1 MIRTFFDTETDGLVG
16 ATVIRQE
23 RWPRIIELYAVAYD
37 EETKVDEIDMLIN
50 PGRKIDKEIIE
61 ITGIT
66 NEMLIGQP
74 MFPAAGERFRSM
86 LSQSQEVYAHNLSF
100 DKTVV
105 DLEMVRMKVGLPI
118 VWPRLI
124 CTVEASEH
132 YLMRRLKLVELHEH
146 LFGAPF
152 ASAHRARND
161 VEAMVKCFFEM
172 KRRGDI

>member
-16 ATVIRQE
+16 AKVIRQE
-23 RWPRIIELYAVAYD
+23 RWPRIIELYAVMYD
-37 EETKVDEIDMLIN
+37 EEEKIDEIDMLIN
-50 PGRKIDKEIIE
+50 PVRKIDKEIIG

-66 NEMLIGQP
+66 NEMLEGQP
-74 MFPAAGERFRSM
+74 LFPVAGERFRNF
-86 LSQSQEVYAHNLSF
+86 LSRSGEVLAHNLSF

-105 DLEMVRMKVGLPI
+105 DLEMMRLNVEPSI
-118 VWPRLI
+118 AWPRLI

-132 YLMRRLKLVELHEH
+132 YLMRRLKLVELHEF
-146 LFGAPF
+146 LFQVPF